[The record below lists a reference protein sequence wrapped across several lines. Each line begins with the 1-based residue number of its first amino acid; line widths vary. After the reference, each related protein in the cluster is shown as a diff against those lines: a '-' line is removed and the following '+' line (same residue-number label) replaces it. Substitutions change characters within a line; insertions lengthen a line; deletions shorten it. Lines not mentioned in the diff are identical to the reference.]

1 MRVTDMTHFDG
12 TAELDPTKHRA
23 LFRLIDHLAAIVKA
37 GCLATAEQTVPSAIQ
52 CNKRPKGRS
61 CPSYIEI
68 QRTDVPPLRWQC
80 SWCED
85 AGLT

>member
-1 MRVTDMTHFDG
+1 MTHFDG
-12 TAELDPTKHRA
+12 TAEL
-23 LFRLIDHLAAIVKA
+23 
-37 GCLATAEQTVPSAIQ
+37 GCLAPAEQTVPRTIQ

-61 CPSYIEI
+61 CPGYIEI

-85 AGLT
+85 AGLTHPGAPRRNRLMEW

>member
-1 MRVTDMTHFDG
+1 MTHFDG

-23 LFRLIDHLAAIVKA
+23 LFRLIDHLGAIVKA
-37 GCLATAEQTVPSAIQ
+37 GCLAPAQQTVPSAIQ

-61 CPSYIEI
+61 CPGYIEI

>member
-1 MRVTDMTHFDG
+1 MDARWQLVNGD
-12 TAELDPTKHRA
+12 
-23 LFRLIDHLAAIVKA
+23 
-37 GCLATAEQTVPSAIQ
+37 
-52 CNKRPKGRS
+52 
-61 CPSYIEI
+61 IEI